1 VLALAAA
8 CGSPS
13 GDDDQ
18 LGPDAGMV
26 DGSMNGDAPPG
37 CTRPSLD
44 DPALKQYVTDVV
56 AQLAAAP
63 RYLTTER
70 SAARTYL
77 MGQLS
82 AQGWQPQLHTYNTGA
97 NVVATVP
104 ATMGTG
110 KMIVLGAHFDSYM
123 GSPGANDNAS
133 GVAVVLA
140 VGRYLKNTPCRTAPV
155 VLALFDQ
162 EEAGLFG
169 ARAYAQTLTA
179 SNVRAVHTIDQVAWD
194 GDGDRRFELEL
205 PTATLETEWKA
216 AAMTVGVPVTK
227 TTTSGTDHEAFRD
240 LGFAAVGLTEE
251 YVGGDTSP
259 KRHTAGDTPSS
270 IEPYLDYLVLASK
283 LTGQVILNEVSP

>member
-1 VLALAAA
+1 M
-8 CGSPS
+8 

-18 LGPDAGMV
+18 TGPDGGGV
-26 DGSMNGDAPPG
+26 DGNNVDAPPG

-44 DPALKQYVTDVV
+44 DPTLKQYVKDVV
-56 AQLAAAP
+56 AQLASGP
-63 RYLTTER
+63 RALATER

-82 AQGWQPQLHTYNTGA
+82 AQGWSPQLQSYATGA
-97 NVVATVP
+97 NVIATVP
-104 ATMGTG
+104 ATMGNG
-110 KMIVLGAHFDSYM
+110 KLIILGAHFDTVM
-123 GSPGANDNAS
+123 NSPGANDNAS

-155 VLALFDQ
+155 ALALFDQ

-169 ARAYAQTLTA
+169 SRAYAQTLTA

-194 GDGDRRFELEL
+194 ADGDRRFELEL

-216 AAMTVGVPVTK
+216 AATVVGVPVTK
-227 TTTSGTDHEAFRD
+227 TTTSGTDHESFRD

-251 YVGGDTSP
+251 YVGGDTSD
-259 KRHTAGDTPSS
+259 KRHTAGDTPLSV
-270 IEPYLDYLVLASK
+270 EPYLDYLVLASK
-283 LTGQVILNEVSP
+283 LTGQVILSEVSP